1 MTAKPDTKAEKRG
14 NKSWRPFNL
23 LEVTNKTPGFRFRWC
38 DKDPANLDKK
48 AAEGWK
54 FVPSSNA
61 KYKKP
66 DATITTGS
74 YTDIEYADC
83 STTSMVEYRESI
95 LMALDEETAQER
107 DAYFKRKTEQQ
118 AVLTPKQR
126 AEQAAKNSGLQ
137 NAKFYEPTTID

>member
-1 MTAKPDTKAEKRG
+1 MKIPAKKTG

-23 LEVTNKTPGFRFRWC
+23 LELSDKTPGFRYRWC

-54 FVPSSNA
+54 FVPSTNA

-66 DATITTGS
+66 DATLTTGS
-74 YTDIEYADC
+74 YTDIDYADC
-83 STTSMVEYRESI
+83 STTGMVEYRESI
-95 LMALDEETAQER
+95 LMALDEETAQAR
-107 DAYFKRKTEQQ
+107 QDYFADKTKQQ

-126 AEQAAKNSGLQ
+126 AQQMASQAGMKQAS
-137 NAKFYEPTTID
+137 FYEPTTID